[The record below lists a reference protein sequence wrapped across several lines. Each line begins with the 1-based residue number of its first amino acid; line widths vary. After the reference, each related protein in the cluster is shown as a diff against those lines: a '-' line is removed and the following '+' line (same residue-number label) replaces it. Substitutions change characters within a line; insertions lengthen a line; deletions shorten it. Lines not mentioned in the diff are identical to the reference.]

1 MSHYHEQ
8 RDNMNKFTNQCCGLK
23 DLRHRQVS
31 NLVGLMPKSTFFNFS
46 TDEKLI
52 GFFCGDAGTW
62 LFEESMKIIS
72 YSEMLALLGADEE
85 YPNPPHKH
93 CKEIIAWAKG
103 AYIERQSQVIDHVW
117 IPYEAEAFPSSCN
130 FRVKPTLSPTQI
142 KIDELQAKIDVLRG
156 EL

>member
-85 YPNPPHKH
+85 YPNPPLPHMV
-93 CKEIIAWAKG
+93 ERIAFAKG
-103 AYIERQSQVIDHVW
+103 ADIEFYDSYNKIWWFVLD
-117 IPYEAEAFPSSCN
+117 PSWHEDVLY
-130 FRVKPTLSPTQI
+130 RVQPPLSSKQI
-142 KIDELQAKIDVLRG
+142 KIDELQAQIDVLKG
-156 EL
+156 EM